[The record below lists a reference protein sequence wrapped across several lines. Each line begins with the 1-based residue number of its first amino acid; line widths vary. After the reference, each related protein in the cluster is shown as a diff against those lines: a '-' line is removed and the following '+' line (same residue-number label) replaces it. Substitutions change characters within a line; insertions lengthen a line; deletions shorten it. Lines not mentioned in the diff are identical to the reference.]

1 MSFLV
6 VQPVNQLSVLLLKMT
21 VKRPRG
27 RPPTG
32 MILVDGHYTMTPE
45 RLEIA
50 AARLES
56 HRKSCRE
63 RYQVTQAILRREKPE
78 LFKRNGRV
86 GRVVRGTQCTLGNT
100 LSESPSQERHS
111 SEGSGC

>member
-6 VQPVNQLSVLLLKMT
+6 VQPVNQLSVPLIKMD

-32 MILVDGHYTMTPE
+32 MVLVDGQYTMTPE
-45 RLEIA
+45 SIEIA

-56 HRKSCRE
+56 HRKYCRE
-63 RYQVTQAILRREKPE
+63 RYQATQEILRRTKPE
-78 LFKRNGRV
+78 LFKNGRT
-86 GRVVRGTQCTLGNT
+86 GSVVRGTQCTLGNN
-100 LSESPSQERHS
+100 LSESPSKEGNP